1 MSIKEYLPL
10 YLQEIKEFDEI
21 CKTED
26 IEVENLTSKINE
38 LLNEIIVDY
47 ASNTGL
53 SRYEKIYN
61 IKNISTDIEERR
73 FNILNKMN
81 GKGPFTLN
89 WLNNKLKALVGEDN
103 YKIDVDYNKYRI
115 DISVSGI
122 FQNIAETLNIDLKEQ
137 LPANLIITVNLFQTE
152 KANIYVGTLIREGD
166 FMKLRGGN

>member
-1 MSIKEYLPL
+1 MSIKKYLPL
-10 YLQEIKEFDEI
+10 YLQEVKEFDEI

-26 IEVENLTSKINE
+26 IELEDLNNKINK
-38 LLNEIIVDY
+38 LLNEITVAN
-47 ASNTGL
+47 ASNVGL

-73 FNILNKMN
+73 FNVLNKMN

-103 YKIDVDYNKYRI
+103 YKIDVDYDKYRI

-152 KANIYVGTLIREGD
+152 KVNIYVGTLIREGD

>member
-1 MSIKEYLPL
+1 MSIKKYLPL
-10 YLQEIKEFDEI
+10 YLQEVKEFDEI

-26 IEVENLTSKINE
+26 IELKDLNNKINE
-38 LLNEIIVDY
+38 LLNEITVAN
-47 ASNTGL
+47 ASNVGL

-103 YKIDVDYNKYRI
+103 YKIDVDYDKYRI

-152 KANIYVGTLIREGD
+152 KVNIYVGTLIREGD

>member
-1 MSIKEYLPL
+1 MSIKKYLPL
-10 YLQEIKEFDEI
+10 YLQEVKEFDEI

-26 IEVENLTSKINE
+26 IELEDLNNKINE
-38 LLNEIIVDY
+38 LLNEITVAN
-47 ASNTGL
+47 ASHVGL

>member
-1 MSIKEYLPL
+1 MSIKKYLPL

-26 IEVENLTSKINE
+26 IELEDLNNKINK
-38 LLNEIIVDY
+38 LLNEITVAN
-47 ASNTGL
+47 ASNVGL

>member
-1 MSIKEYLPL
+1 MSIKKYLPL
-10 YLQEIKEFDEI
+10 YLQEVKEFDEI

-26 IEVENLTSKINE
+26 IELEDLNNKINK
-38 LLNEIIVDY
+38 LLNEITVAN
-47 ASNTGL
+47 ASNVGL

>member
-1 MSIKEYLPL
+1 MSIKEYLPFF
-10 YLQEIKEFDEI
+10 LQEVKEFDEI

-26 IEVENLTSKINE
+26 IELENLTSKINE
-38 LLNEIIVDY
+38 LLNEITVAY
-47 ASNTGL
+47 ATNVGL

-73 FNILNKMN
+73 FNILNRMN

-89 WLNNKLKALVGEDN
+89 WLNNKLKTLVGEDN
-103 YKIDVDYNKYRI
+103 YKIDIDYGKYTI

-122 FQNIAETLNIDLKEQ
+122 FQNIAEILDTDLKEQ

-166 FMKLRGGN
+166 FIKLRGGN